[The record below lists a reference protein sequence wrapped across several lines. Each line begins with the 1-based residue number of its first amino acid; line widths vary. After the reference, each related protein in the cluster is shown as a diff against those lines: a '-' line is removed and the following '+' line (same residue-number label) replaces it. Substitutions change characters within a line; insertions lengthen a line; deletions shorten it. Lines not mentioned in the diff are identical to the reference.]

1 MYEIHQRPS
10 RDLRNKYPEVADI
23 VKAHN
28 DVVITN
34 KGQVDL
40 VLINPEEYEE
50 FKAYRHHKY
59 IAEALKEVEQQK
71 DNPDYWI
78 TEDDFFTGLER

>member
-34 KGQVDL
+34 KGQVDFVL
-40 VLINPEEYEE
+40 VHADDYEE
-50 FKAYRHHKY
+50 FKAYKHRKY
-59 IAEALKEVEQQK
+59 VAEALREVEK
-71 DNPDYWI
+71 KRGDPDYWMS
-78 TEDDFFTGLER
+78 EDEFWAGLE

>member
-10 RDLRNKYPEVADI
+10 RDLRNKYTELAKI
-23 VKAHN
+23 VKSHN

-34 KGQVDL
+34 KGEVDL

-50 FKAYRHHKY
+50 FKAFKHRKY
-59 IAEALKEVEQQK
+59 IAEALREVETKK
-71 DNPDYWI
+71 DNPNYWLS
-78 TEDDFFTGLER
+78 EDDFWIGLE